1 MQPLELTQ
9 FLPTNAFAALLV
21 FARIGSA
28 MMLLP
33 GFGEVYVP
41 QRFRLLLALLISAV
55 MLPVVAPLL
64 PALPSGPSELLMVV
78 GSEIAVGIFIGT
90 LARMILAALETA
102 GQVVSMQMGLS
113 NAVMFNPAAAAQD
126 AIPAALY
133 GMLGVLLIFLTNL
146 HHLMLRGLMDSYMV
160 FTPGRLPPLEDLSQ
174 TMAHAVSGSFRLAIE
189 MASPF
194 IVLGTVF
201 FVGLGLIARLVPQLQ
216 VLFVTQ
222 PLQIM
227 GGLVLFAL
235 IMATGMG
242 WFLDAMTQQF
252 NVMIPG

>member
-1 MQPLELTQ
+1 MQPIDLAQ
-9 FLPTNAFAALLV
+9 FLPSNAFAALLI

-55 MLPVVAPLL
+55 MFPVVTPLL
-64 PALPSGPSELLMVV
+64 PALPSSPSELLIVV
-78 GSEIAVGIFIGT
+78 GSEIAIGIFIGT
-90 LARMILAALETA
+90 MARMVLAALETA

-146 HHLMLRGLMDSYMV
+146 HHLMLSALMDSYMI
-160 FTPGRLPPLEDLSQ
+160 FTPGRLPPIEDLSQ
-174 TMAHAVSGSFRLAIE
+174 TMAHAVAGSFRLAIE
-189 MASPF
+189 MAAPF

-235 IMATGMG
+235 ILASGMG
-242 WFLDAMTQQF
+242 WFLDAFTQQF
-252 NVMIPG
+252 NVIIPG